1 MLMVTAI
8 SHIGLAVKNLD
19 DALEALCKVLA
30 IPRPEIREA
39 REQKMRFALVSIGGV
54 DLEILEDC
62 EEEGIISKFI
72 KEHGNGIH
80 HLSVI
85 TNDIDNDLCALQQ
98 NGINTIHSTPVMGLR
113 GKRIAF
119 ISPQSAS
126 GINIELSEA

>member
-1 MLMVTAI
+1 MVTAI

-30 IPRPEIREA
+30 IPRPEIREV
-39 REQKMRFALVSIGGV
+39 RERKIRFALVHIGGV
-54 DLEILEDC
+54 DLEILEAS
-62 EEEGIISKFI
+62 EEEGIIGKFV

-80 HLSVI
+80 HFSVI
-85 TNDIDNDLCALQQ
+85 SDDIDNDLCALQQ
-98 NGINTIHSTPVMGLR
+98 NGFNTIHSTPVMGLR